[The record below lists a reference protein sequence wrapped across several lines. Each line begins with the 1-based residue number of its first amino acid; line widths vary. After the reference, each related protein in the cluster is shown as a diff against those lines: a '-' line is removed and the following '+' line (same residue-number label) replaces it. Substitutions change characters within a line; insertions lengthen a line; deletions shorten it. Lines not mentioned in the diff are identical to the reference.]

1 MELVLNL
8 VWLVVAAASLLL
20 GGIHALRHPRR
31 HGTFVVAAA
40 LDCIVCFL
48 FPVISIGDDR
58 RTNPPLSEHSK
69 STKRVSTDPL
79 AQARLLSAPAL
90 PDPPGR
96 AMQYARHSQTEV
108 SLSRERVWFNL
119 DRRPPPQR

>member
-40 LDCIVCFL
+40 LVCIVCFL
-48 FPVISIGDDR
+48 FPVISISDDLSN
-58 RTNPPLSEHSK
+58 NPPLSEPSK
-69 STKRVSTDPL
+69 SKKSISTDAL
-79 AQARLLSAPAL
+79 TQARLLSVPAL

-96 AMQYARHSQTEV
+96 AMQYAMHSQTEV

-119 DRRPPPQR
+119 DRRPPPKR